1 MGHAAHLPLIFVIEA
16 RTGLSR
22 VHNRSMALSRS
33 SRAAALA
40 AAALALGGGGAYA
53 ADAPDGAKKVSN
65 ETTVTR
71 YANPND
77 SGAIRSA
84 PERGAHLMAH
94 LRINTEDRLP
104 NVYIVLRS
112 WVDPKGGATWY
123 DVRIPGRPNGRTGW
137 VRAESLGPL
146 QTVHTQLTVDR
157 HTLRA
162 TLFRNG
168 RKVFRAPIGVGKAS
182 TPTPGG
188 QFWIRERL
196 VLKGGH
202 GAYGPL
208 AFGTSAYS
216 DKLTD
221 WPRGGVVGIHGTN
234 EPRLVPGRPSH
245 GCVRMHNGDIKRL
258 GRLMPV
264 GTPVLIK

>member
-1 MGHAAHLPLIFVIEA
+1 MASILSSPRTALAGLIL
-16 RTGLSR
+16 TLS
-22 VHNRSMALSRS
+22 LTS
-33 SRAAALA
+33 SLALA
-40 AAALALGGGGAYA
+40 AG
-53 ADAPDGAKKVSN
+53 DPDGAKKLSN
-65 ETTVTR
+65 ETTLSR

-77 SGAIRSA
+77 TGPIRVSPDSGARVIAR
-84 PERGAHLMAH
+84 LK
-94 LRINTEDRLP
+94 INTEDRLP
-104 NVYIVLRS
+104 NVYLVLRQFTDASSGDS
-112 WVDPKGGATWY
+112 WY
-123 DVRIPGRPNGRTGW
+123 EVRVPGRPNGRTGW
-137 VRAESLGPL
+137 VREDSLGPL
-146 QTVHTQLTVDR
+146 QTVTTQLIVDR
-157 HTLRA
+157 KTLRA
-162 TLFRNG
+162 TLLRKG
-168 RKVFRAPIGVGKAS
+168 HKVFRAPIGVGKKS

-188 QFWIRERL
+188 RFWIREKL

-258 GRLMPV
+258 ARLMPV